1 MLEPGQVAI
10 VGARE
15 SDRLGKQPDKSMLQL
30 HAEAALNALQDAG
43 LHKREVDGLFTAG
56 PLIAQLS
63 EYLGITPS
71 YADGTWAGGCSFL
84 MLVQHAA
91 AALTAGLC
99 NVALI
104 THGESGASD
113 VGVTGVLPRI
123 PAPQSPSGQFEVPYG
138 ISMPAN
144 TWPLAATRHMAVY
157 GTTSEQLAAVAV
169 ATRRW
174 AALNPRAYMRTP
186 ITVEDVLAS
195 RMICY
200 PMHLLDCCLR
210 LDGGGALVLVRAD
223 RARDFPK
230 PPVWLLGSGEGVG
243 HWNISQ
249 ARDLTTSDQS
259 TQAARQAF
267 AMSGLTHQDIDHV
280 MMYDAFTFSV
290 LIGLEDCGFVPR
302 GESGPF
308 MEDLKTAPG
317 GRFPMNTNG
326 GGLSYCHTG
335 MYGMFAIQ
343 EGVRQ
348 LRQESEERQVACKT
362 SLIHGPGGYFS
373 AGAVLI
379 LGNQTS

>member
-1 MLEPGQVAI
+1 MLEPRQVAI
-10 VGARE
+10 VGAAE
-15 SDRLGKQPDKSMLQL
+15 TDRVGKQPDLSMLQL
-30 HAEAALNALQDAG
+30 HAQGALNALADAG
-43 LHKREVDGLFTAG
+43 ISKNAVDGLFTAG

-84 MLVQHAA
+84 MLVQHAT
-91 AALTAGLC
+91 AALAAGLC
-99 NVALI
+99 NVALV
-104 THGESGASD
+104 THGESGASG
-113 VGVTGVLPRI
+113 VGLNGVFPRATS
-123 PAPQSPSGQFEVPYG
+123 PGSPSGQFEVPFG
-138 ISMPAN
+138 ISAPPN

-157 GTTSEQLAAVAV
+157 GTTPEQLAAVAV

-174 AALNPRAYMRTP
+174 AVLNPRAFMRTP
-186 ITVEDVLAS
+186 IGVDDVLNS
-195 RMICY
+195 RTICY

-210 LDGGGALVLVRAD
+210 LDGGGALVLVRAE

-230 PPVWLLGSGEGVG
+230 PPVWLLGSGEAVG

-259 TQAARQAF
+259 TQAAARAF
-267 AMSGLTHQDIDHV
+267 RMAGLTHADIDHV

-308 MEDLKTAPG
+308 VEDLRTAPG

-348 LRQESEERQVACKT
+348 LRGEGADRQVPCET

-373 AGAVLI
+373 AGSVLI
-379 LGNQTS
+379 LARG